1 MSPIADNLQAVRLRI
16 SEALQGDSRTV
27 TLVAV
32 SKTRP
37 ASAIAE
43 ALAAGQRDFGENY
56 VQEALEKRAQLAG
69 RGAVWHFIGHLQGN
83 KAKDVARH
91 FDWVHGVDRERIA
104 ELLSRGRPADLPPLQ
119 VCVQVNISAE
129 ATKSG
134 VAPGEALA
142 LARQVAGLPGLR
154 LRGLMGMAS
163 PSGDEARQREEF
175 AALRREFE
183 TLSAAGLEVD
193 TLSMGMTHDF
203 PAALAEGATMLRIGT
218 AIFGERTA
226 TPEASAA

>member
-1 MSPIADNLQAVRLRI
+1 MSRIAENLQAVKSRI
-16 SEALQGDSRTV
+16 LEALQGDSRAV

-37 ASAIAE
+37 AADVAE
-43 ALAAGQRDFGENY
+43 ALAAGHRDFGENY
-56 VQEALEKRAQLAG
+56 VQEAVGKIEALAG

-104 ELLSRGRPADLPPLQ
+104 DLLARARPADRPPLS
-119 VCVQVNISAE
+119 VCVQVNISLE

-142 LARQVAGLPGLR
+142 LARHVAGLPGLR

-163 PSGDEARQREEF
+163 PSGDEATQRREF
-175 AALRREFE
+175 AVLRREFE
-183 TLSAAGLEVD
+183 TLKSAGLPVD
-193 TLSMGMTHDF
+193 TLSMGMSHDF
-203 PAALAEGATMLRIGT
+203 PAALAEGATMLRVGT
-218 AIFGERTA
+218 AIFGERAAKEA
-226 TPEASAA
+226 TVAA

>member
-1 MSPIADNLQAVRLRI
+1 MSRIAENLQAVKCRI
-16 SEALQGDSRTV
+16 LEALQGDSRAV

-37 ASAIAE
+37 AADVAE
-43 ALAAGQRDFGENY
+43 ALAAGHRDFGENY
-56 VQEALEKRAQLAG
+56 VQEAVGKIEALAG

-104 ELLSRGRPADLPPLQ
+104 DLLARARPADRPPLS
-119 VCVQVNISAE
+119 VCVQVNISLE

-142 LARQVAGLPGLR
+142 LARHVAGLPGLR

-163 PSGDEARQREEF
+163 PSGDEATQRREF
-175 AALRREFE
+175 AVLRREFE
-183 TLSAAGLEVD
+183 ALKSAGLPVD
-193 TLSMGMTHDF
+193 TLSMGMSHDF
-203 PAALAEGATMLRIGT
+203 PAALAEGATMLRVGT
-218 AIFGERTA
+218 AIFGERAAKAA
-226 TPEASAA
+226 TVAA

>member
-1 MSPIADNLQAVRLRI
+1 MSRIADNLQAVRSRI
-16 SEALQGDSRTV
+16 SSALQGDSRAV

-37 ASAIAE
+37 AEAVAE
-43 ALAAGQRDFGENY
+43 ALACGQRDFGENY
-56 VQEALEKRAQLAG
+56 VQEALEKIRALAG

-83 KAKDVARH
+83 KAKEVARH

-104 ELLSRGRPADLPPLQ
+104 ELLSRNRPADLPPLE
-119 VCVQVNISAE
+119 VCVQVNISQE

-142 LARQVAGLPGLR
+142 LARRIAALPGLR

-175 AALRREFE
+175 AVLRRELE
-183 TLSAAGLEVD
+183 ALKAAGLAVD

-218 AIFGERTA
+218 AIFGERVA
-226 TPEASAA
+226 QAAA